1 MSRENV
7 EVVRRAMATFAR
19 TRDFG
24 PLLASDA
31 KLVNAP
37 GTPFTVSS
45 LGAAGVRE
53 WLRDVDEA
61 FGEWG
66 PRLDAVIDAPGDK
79 VVVLNHFRG
88 RGRGKGAEVE
98 MELDIVYTVASGKI
112 IRIEG
117 YMTRAEALEAA
128 GLSES

>member
-1 MSRENV
+1 MSQENV

-31 KLVNAP
+31 EWVNAP
-37 GTPFTVSS
+37 GSPFTV
-45 LGAAGVRE
+45 AASGSAGLRE

-61 FGEWG
+61 FEEWE
-66 PRLDAVIDAPGDK
+66 PRVDAVIDAGK
-79 VVVLNHFRG
+79 RVVVLSHFRG

-98 MELDIVYTVASGKI
+98 MELNVVYTVAAGQI
-112 IRIEG
+112 VRIEG
-117 YMTRAEALEAA
+117 YYTREEAFQVA
-128 GLSES
+128 GLSE